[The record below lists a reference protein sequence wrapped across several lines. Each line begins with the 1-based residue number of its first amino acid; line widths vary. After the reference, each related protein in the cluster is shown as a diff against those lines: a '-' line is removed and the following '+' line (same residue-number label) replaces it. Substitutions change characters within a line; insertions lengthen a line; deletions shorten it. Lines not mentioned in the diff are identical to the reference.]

1 MRKITLLFALVF
13 TSIVMAQVTTV
24 PGIIQKGYD
33 GEITI
38 IFNPNEG
45 NKGMA
50 SATQCYAHT
59 GLITSASS
67 NDGDWKYVVEEWR
80 KNTSKTQ
87 MTKDGANWKLVISNI
102 YEYYNCPATTEIKKL
117 AFVFHDGPSGSKEGK
132 TAEGGDIFVELV
144 EAGLS
149 ASIVSNMPEIASL
162 GSSVTL
168 NCYATA
174 PATMTLK
181 LNGEAVQ
188 TATGTEMVY
197 THKLENQGNYD
208 FELIV
213 STDKETA
220 TATASTCV
228 PMTPTKANRPT
239 GVVNGIYYDKTDDT
253 KVTLCTYAGSK
264 TEAAKHVFVVGD
276 FNDWTISNEYQ
287 LKQAN
292 DSAYFWI
299 ELTGLTPQKEY
310 AMQYVVVRADGQI
323 KRISDLYSELV
334 LHKDDQWEP
343 KDNYPGLMNYPSA
356 GEGYVTV
363 IQTAKP
369 EFKWSDATLNFKRP
383 NKNNLVI
390 YELWVRD
397 HTPARTFEGLMERM
411 DYFEDLGI
419 NAIELMPICEFD
431 GNDSWGYNPNHYF
444 AVDKSYGSSE
454 QLKVFIDECH
464 KRGIAVIIDMVFNHT
479 TGQNPMAELYP
490 YGNDLKYN
498 PWYNPTGSIPHKDKE
513 FEPDWNHDFG
523 PTKTMFTRCF
533 QYWLNEYKVDGFRLD
548 LSHGLCGT
556 TDDDVEHLQDYYNKG
571 VKAVSSDAYMI
582 LEHWDN
588 GASTLINAGMLCW
601 DNTSN
606 AYCQTAMGWLKDGDS
621 FGNANR
627 DGYVSYCES
636 HDEERSF
643 FKAKQWGNGDLQT
656 NEAARV
662 ARVPLNMAFLTLLNG
677 PQMFYHFAELGFDDS
692 KFMNKDSKWG
702 KNDYGITS
710 ELGADYD
717 AKTQVKK
724 RVEHWMT
731 EGNIHMSAFQK
742 VGQIIQL
749 RTRIMPEVFEG
760 NPTKA
765 SIGSGA
771 KLRTIQWGSDV
782 FVAGN
787 FDVTGNQ
794 TVTLPSGTWYN
805 YFGEKRETNTSITLA
820 SGEVAIFTG
829 KQVALPEMPE
839 AYDFDTAIEDV
850 VVTPSEI
857 LPPYNVQVYTV
868 SGQMVDRQVNVMQ
881 VDLSGLHSGLYIV
894 QYEKN
899 GKKIAK
905 KVIL

>member
-13 TSIVMAQVTTV
+13 SSMVMAQVTTV

-220 TATASTCV
+220 TAIASTCV
-228 PMTPTKANRPT
+228 PMTPTKANRPA

-805 YFGEKRETNTSITLA
+805 YFGEKKETNTSITLA
-820 SGEVAIFTG
+820 PGEVAIFTG